1 MVKSSAT
8 SYVSNISNMTSLDV
22 LYWMNFLVQLFIKVK
37 LREEKDISFRQLSI
51 DSKIGYGNVIDN
63 KMGE

>member
-1 MVKSSAT
+1 
-8 SYVSNISNMTSLDV
+8 
-22 LYWMNFLVQLFIKVK
+22 MNFLVQLFIKVK

-51 DSKIGYGNVIDN
+51 DSKIGYGNVIDK

>member
-1 MVKSSAT
+1 MSIT
-8 SYVSNISNMTSLDV
+8 TYIH
-22 LYWMNFLVQLFIKVK
+22 K

-51 DSKIGYGNVIDN
+51 DSKSVMVILWIL